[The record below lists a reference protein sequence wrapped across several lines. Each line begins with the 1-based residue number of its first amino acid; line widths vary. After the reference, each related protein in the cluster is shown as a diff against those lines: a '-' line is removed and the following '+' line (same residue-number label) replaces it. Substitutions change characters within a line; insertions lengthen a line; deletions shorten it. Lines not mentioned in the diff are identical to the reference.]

1 MARYLVLNDSSV
13 PRGDGV
19 AFVRD
24 GFHTFAFFVPLIW
37 LLWHRLWLQAALV
50 FAVMGLAA
58 WGVSVLMPEAL
69 AVVTG
74 LVNFAIGLTTAHEG
88 PAWHAAEL
96 ERNGHVLQDVIHAGS
111 LREAEE
117 IHASRLPE
125 TIDAPRPVARG
136 FQTVSQVSLIPLAGS

>member
-74 LVNFAIGLTTAHEG
+74 LVFGMAT
-88 PAWHAAEL
+88 AAETSAD
-96 ERNGHVLQDVIHAGS
+96 VL
-111 LREAEE
+111 
-117 IHASRLPE
+117 
-125 TIDAPRPVARG
+125 
-136 FQTVSQVSLIPLAGS
+136 LAGATGAAAAAVSMMAGGGHG